1 MPKFKFLIIPVV
13 LLIPFGM
20 PPVLAGNCLSSIM
33 TVETLL
39 VRLDDANYH
48 VDSDNFG
55 GSLFA
60 KTDIPSAKR
69 HLLQAKANLQEGLEM
84 NCELEIVKAM
94 KRLGARG

>member
-1 MPKFKFLIIPVV
+1 MPKLKLLIIPAV

-39 VRLDDANYH
+39 ARLDDANNP
-48 VDSDNFG
+48 VDSDNSG
-55 GSLFA
+55 GSLFR

-69 HLLQAKANLQEGLEM
+69 HLLEAKANLQEGLEM
-84 NCELEIVKAM
+84 NCELKIAEAM
-94 KRLGARG
+94 KRLGA